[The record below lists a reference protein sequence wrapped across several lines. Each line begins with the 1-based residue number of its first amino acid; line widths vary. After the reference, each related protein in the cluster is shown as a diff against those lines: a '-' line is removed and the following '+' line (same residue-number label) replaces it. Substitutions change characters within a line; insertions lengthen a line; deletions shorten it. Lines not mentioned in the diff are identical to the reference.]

1 MAVGTARTI
10 IRAARLID
18 GTGAAPQT
26 DATIVIAGTKIASI
40 EPWREE
46 LRDGATVFEYA
57 VETVMPGL
65 VDAHCHLSLLGA
77 GLRYEEEIPHSNEF
91 MAVTAARSSLAVY
104 EGSPGLVPSV
114 PPPLAMILM

>member
-1 MAVGTARTI
+1 MVVGTARKI

-18 GTGAAPQT
+18 GTGATPQI
-26 DATIVIAGTKIASI
+26 DVAIILSGSKIARI

-46 LRDGATVFEYA
+46 LRAGATVFEYP

-91 MAVTAARSSLAVY
+91 MAVTAVYHSQGMRRSGVANVR
-104 EGSPGLVPSV
+104 GNGCR
-114 PPPLAMILM
+114 